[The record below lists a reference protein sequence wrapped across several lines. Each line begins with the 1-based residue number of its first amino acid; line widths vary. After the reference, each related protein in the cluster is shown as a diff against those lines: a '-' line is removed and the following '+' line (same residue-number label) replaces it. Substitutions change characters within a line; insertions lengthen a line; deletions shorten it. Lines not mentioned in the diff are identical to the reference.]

1 MASEQTAV
9 TVIEGQARALETRK
23 GPAETVAIAREQAGV
38 LMKVVEE
45 KHLYSVISGKNYL
58 NAQAWETI
66 LAFNNAHPVT
76 RFVEQLKDGDH
87 CIGYRAQVDIY
98 QHGELVSSG
107 IMSCGFDEYP
117 CRGKEGMAKHR
128 AAESSAQTWAL
139 SKAAR
144 QKFAWV
150 AVLAGF
156 EPTPAEE
163 MSAEET
169 RQSADNPYWCREHKT
184 LWFKRGKMTGFGHPV
199 DGSKDWC
206 HMPSEPK
213 ADSRPLDQSSRNS
226 PDSPTQANSQMAN
239 PQKNAPDTIPMSKPS
254 PTTLTTEAGAPPDD
268 DGRLAYYDEK
278 LAQARTAHLPVAG
291 LPQQSRKNPAKVAEA
306 TAFLEQKLGA
316 QQE

>member
-45 KHLYSVISGKNYL
+45 KHLYSVISCKNYL

-163 MSAEET
+163 MSGEENKKG
-169 RQSADNPYWCREHKT
+169 ADNPYWWRENKT

-213 ADSRPLDQSSRNS
+213 ADSRPLAQESSGQTT
-226 PDSPTQANSQMAN
+226 PTSGA
-239 PQKNAPDTIPMSKPS
+239 
-254 PTTLTTEAGAPPDD
+254 TETASAQVPASDYADAPPAD
-268 DGRLAYYDEK
+268 DGRLVY
-278 LAQARTAHLPVAG
+278 
-291 LPQQSRKNPAKVAEA
+291 S
-306 TAFLEQKLGA
+306 
-316 QQE
+316 